1 MFSWFLKKF
10 SSNKIKDVE
19 MKNILYI
26 IGYILCYQEKDIIEK
41 NNNKSLILTYIND
54 NYNNLPKSLLE
65 SLELKRDIMESD
77 LDDVL
82 TILFNKIDY
91 AQINK
96 YILSSLNFDNI
107 EKDDYIK
114 NLIKNLFKKS
124 NKKIKYQYHIIDVN
138 VYYFLNY
145 ILNQL
150 LKPKLNSNLI
160 NDVLKYLEKV
170 PEELS
175 SKIDKQK
182 INNEQITE
190 TISNYL
196 HTILNNL
203 KNINYYNFDEIIL
216 NEINSLDLSLEN
228 KKKLKKFFKKK
239 GFNLII
245 QKNFNA
251 DALSI
256 ADKIDTYWAPKRPG
270 KQF

>member
-1 MFSWFLKKF
+1 MTLR
-10 SSNKIKDVE
+10 
-19 MKNILYI
+19 
-26 IGYILCYQEKDIIEK
+26 
-41 NNNKSLILTYIND
+41 YIND
-54 NYNNLPKSLLE
+54 NYNNLPKSLLK
-65 SLELKRDIMESD
+65 SLDLDKRDIKDSD
-77 LDDVL
+77 LDEVL
-82 TILFNKIDY
+82 VKLFTLIDY

-96 YILSSLNFDNI
+96 YILSSLNFDNNI

-114 NLIKNLFKKS
+114 NLIKNLFTED
-124 NKKIKYQYHIIDVN
+124 NKIIKYQDHIIDVN
-138 VYYFLNY
+138 VYYFLDY
-145 ILNQL
+145 ILNQPL
-150 LKPKLNSNLI
+150 NPNSNLI

-196 HTILNNL
+196 QTILNNL
-203 KNINYYNFDEIIL
+203 KNINYYNFDKIIL

-228 KKKLKKFFKKK
+228 KIKLKKFFKKK

-245 QKNFNA
+245 QENFNA

-256 ADKIDTYWAPKRPG
+256 ADKIDTYWAPKRAG
-270 KQF
+270 KQSN